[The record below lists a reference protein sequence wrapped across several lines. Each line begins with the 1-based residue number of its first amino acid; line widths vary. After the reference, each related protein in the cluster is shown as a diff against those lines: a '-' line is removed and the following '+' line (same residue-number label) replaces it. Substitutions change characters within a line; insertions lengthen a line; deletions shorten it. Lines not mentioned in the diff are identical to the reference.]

1 MNTAL
6 TLLESLK
13 LENGR
18 RWGDACTSWQREAAR
33 TMLDPDAPP
42 FRWESRPRSGSK
54 TTDAAAVIIAAALAV
69 LPPGSFMYGFAVD
82 RDQAEILVKAI
93 AGFTA
98 RTPEL
103 GAHVDLANNQVTFS
117 NRTTFEALAADAA
130 STWGLKPAF
139 IVADEV
145 CQWPTTRNAK
155 ELWVAMFSSLGKVP
169 GAKLLCISTSGDPAH
184 WTHDIYETA
193 KTSPMWSVAD
203 IPGLLPWVS
212 SDYLDEQRR
221 MLSPAVFARLHMN
234 EWTSPDD
241 RLTNLEDLR
250 ACVAH
255 RGSLPP
261 QSGVRY
267 VIGVDLAVK
276 VDNAVAAVCHAVKTP
291 AGGTTVVLDHMEI
304 WEPRKRLGRV
314 RQVDLETV
322 RDWLREAAMRY
333 NSALLVFD
341 PAKGEQM
348 IPELKRSSL
357 RVEEDTF
364 TPAKNN
370 DRTIALYTAIQDH
383 RLALPDDEALIDE
396 LANVTLRESSPNVL
410 RMDHVS
416 GRHDDRATA
425 LSLAN
430 FNLTRTTGGQG
441 AGFTAFYEALAI
453 YGSAAAIPK
462 DYFGVPIAAST
473 TTPEAESEMGEVECL
488 REDCGWEQSTETC
501 RHASCDP
508 YDDTKRGSPDS
519 PEEIAAAKEQAR
531 LRREWD
537 GDSPFVCD
545 RHSWSEIEPGVEKCS
560 GSCRKKRETE
570 VAWQARINDREVTK

>member
-13 LENGR
+13 LEGGR
-18 RWGDACTSWQREAAR
+18 RWGDACTSWQRETAR

-54 TTDAAAVIIAAALAV
+54 TTDAAALVITLALAQ
-69 LPPGSFMYGFAVD
+69 LPPGSFFYGFAVD
-82 RDQAEILVKAI
+82 QDQAEILIKAI
-93 AGFTA
+93 AGFTS

-103 GAHVDLANNQVTFS
+103 GAHVDLANNRVTFS

-130 STWGLKPAF
+130 STWGLKPAL

-155 ELWVAMFSSLGKVP
+155 ELWEAMFSSLGKVP
-169 GAKLLCISTSGDPAH
+169 GAKLLCITTSGDPAH
-184 WTHDIYETA
+184 WTRKIYETA
-193 KTSPMWSVAD
+193 LTSPMWSVAD

-212 SDYLDEQRR
+212 SNYLDEQRR

-261 QSGVRY
+261 QPGVQY

-276 VDNAVAAVCHAVKTP
+276 VDNAVAAVCHAVKN
-291 AGGTTVVLDHMEI
+291 AQGGLTVVLDHMEV
-304 WEPRKRLGRV
+304 WEPSKGRLGKR

-322 RDWLREAAMRY
+322 RGWLSETALRY
-333 NSALLVFD
+333 NHALLVFD

-348 IPELKRSSL
+348 IPELKRQGL

-364 TPAKNN
+364 TPGKNN

-425 LSLAN
+425 VSLSN
-430 FNLTRTTGGQG
+430 FHLTRRSPSSGTPEEWKMVWEHRS
-441 AGFTAFYEALAI
+441 AAEIEAHRNP
-453 YGSAAAIPK
+453 SAAA
-462 DYFGVPIAAST
+462 
-473 TTPEAESEMGEVECL
+473 PEDELEEFECL
-488 REDCGWEQSTETC
+488 REDCGWQQATETC

-508 YDDTKRGSPDS
+508 DDDSKRGKEDS
-519 PEEIAAAKEQAR
+519 PEVIAAAKKAADAQAS
-531 LRREWD
+531 LRREW
-537 GDSPFVCD
+537 GAGPFACD
-545 RHSWSEIEPGVEKCS
+545 RHYWSPVEPGVEHCS
-560 GSCRKKRETE
+560 GSCRGSRETQD
-570 VAWQARINDREVTK
+570 AWQARINDSEVTK